1 MSSAMIAAR
10 LQPRRRAAIKRGGTG
25 FLYTVPAL
33 ASVILFFIVPLAGTI
48 YISFHRW
55 PLYGPHQSN
64 GLTNYKL
71 AYQDALFRDSL
82 IFTAKY
88 TGAMLVLGV
97 VISFAL
103 ALMVHRPRL
112 GTGALRT
119 IFFLPVTIG
128 TAAAGYLWFYML
140 NGQVGVINKVLTTLH
155 VTSQPV
161 DWLGS
166 SRGAFWSIVVVT
178 LWKTV
183 GFPMVIFLMGMQG
196 IGPEIYEA
204 ADMDGAGPFAT
215 VRRITIPLLKR
226 SFVLVTV
233 LSIVTGALSFDQFF
247 TMTRGGPVGSTVS
260 AVYSIY
266 LNGFSYQSLGYGS
279 ALAVI
284 LLVILLLISG
294 LQIVALRGDD

>member
-1 MSSAMIAAR
+1 MIAAR

-48 YISFHRW
+48 YISFHHW

-140 NGQVGVINKVLTTLH
+140 NGQVGVVNKVLTTLH

>member
-1 MSSAMIAAR
+1 MSSALIAAR

-48 YISFHRW
+48 YISLHHW
-55 PLYGPHQSN
+55 PLYGQHESN
-64 GLTNYKL
+64 GVTNYTL
-71 AYQDALFRDSL
+71 AYQDGLFRQSL
-82 IFTAKY
+82 YFTAKY

-97 VISFAL
+97 VISFGL
-103 ALMVHRPRL
+103 ALMVHRPRW
-112 GTGALRT
+112 GTGVLRT
-119 IFFLPVTIG
+119 IFFLPVTVG

-140 NGQVGVINKVLTTLH
+140 NGQVGVVNKVLTTLH
-155 VTSQPV
+155 VTGQPV
-161 DWLGS
+161 EWLGS

-204 ADMDGAGPFAT
+204 ANMDGAGPFAT

-233 LSIVTGALSFDQFF
+233 LTIVTGALSFDQFF
-247 TMTRGGPVGSTVS
+247 AMTRGGPVGSTVS

-266 LNGFSYQSLGYGS
+266 LNGFTYQSLGYAS
-279 ALAVI
+279 ALSVI
-284 LLVILLLISG
+284 LLVILLVISA
-294 LQIVALRGDD
+294 LQVVALRGED

>member
-1 MSSAMIAAR
+1 MTAALIAAR
-10 LQPRRRAAIKRGGTG
+10 LHPRRRAAIKRGGTG

-33 ASVILFFIVPLAGTI
+33 VSVIVFFLIPLAGTI
-48 YISFHRW
+48 YISFHHW
-55 PLYGPHQSN
+55 PLYGPHQWN
-64 GLTNYKL
+64 GLKNYTL
-71 AYQDALFRDSL
+71 AYQDPLFRQSL
-82 IFTAKY
+82 YFTAKY

-97 VISFAL
+97 VISFGL
-103 ALMVHRPRL
+103 ALMLHRPRL

-119 IFFLPVTIG
+119 IFFLPVTVG

-140 NGQVGVINKVLTTLH
+140 NGEVGVINKMLTTLH
-155 VTSQPV
+155 VTNQPL

-166 SRGAFWSIVVVT
+166 SRSAFWAIVFVT

-196 IGPEIYEA
+196 IAPEIYEA
-204 ADMDGAGPFAT
+204 ANMDGAGPVAT
-215 VRRITIPLLKR
+215 LRRITIPLLKR

-247 TMTRGGPVGSTVS
+247 TMTRGGPIGSTVS

-266 LNGFSYQSLGYGS
+266 LNGFSYQSLGYAS
-279 ALAVI
+279 ALSVI
-284 LLVILLLISG
+284 LLIMLLVISAF
-294 LQIVALRGDD
+294 QIIALRGDD

>member
-1 MSSAMIAAR
+1 MSVTLIAAR
-10 LQPRRRAAIKRGGTG
+10 LHPKRRAAIKRGGTG

-33 ASVILFFIVPLAGTI
+33 VSVVVFFMIPLAGTI
-48 YISFHRW
+48 YISFHHW

-64 GLTNYKL
+64 GVTNYTL
-71 AYQDALFRDSL
+71 AYQDGLFRQSL
-82 IFTAKY
+82 MFTAKY

-97 VISFAL
+97 VISFLL
-103 ALMVHRPRL
+103 ALMVHRPRR

-119 IFFLPVTIG
+119 IFFLPVTVG

-140 NGQVGVINKVLTTLH
+140 NGQVGVVNKVLTTFH
-155 VTSQPV
+155 VAKEPV
-161 DWLGS
+161 DWLGT

-196 IGPEIYEA
+196 IAPEIYEA
-204 ADMDGAGPFAT
+204 ANMDGAGPFAT

-226 SFVLVTV
+226 SFVLVSV

-266 LNGFSYQSLGYGS
+266 LNGFTYQSLGYAS
-279 ALAVI
+279 ALSVVLLVI
-284 LLVILLLISG
+284 LLVISG
-294 LQIVALRGDD
+294 LQIIALRGDE